1 MIAALYTALSYLTQ
15 YFQVAFFQ
23 IRVSEALCVMPLF
36 FPEAVPALF
45 VGCIL
50 SNLLSAC
57 LPIDTVFGSI
67 ATLIGA
73 LGALMLA
80 KIPEKYKWLATLPT
94 ILANAAIIPPI
105 LIFAY
110 GSTDSYPFLL
120 MTVFIGELVS
130 AGVLGTLLYYSLK
143 KTKRFDL

>member
-36 FPEAVPALF
+36 FPEAAPALF
-45 VGCIL
+45 VGCIF

-57 LPIDTVFGSI
+57 LPVDTVFGSV

-80 KIPEKYKWLATLPT
+80 KIPERYKWLATLPT

-120 MTVFIGELVS
+120 ATVLIGELLS
-130 AGVLGTLLYYSLK
+130 AGVLGSLLYYALK
-143 KTKRFDL
+143 KTGIFNS